1 MNRESTRDGSG
12 PPLRVLHVAP
22 SLDPKFGGPGWS
34 VTSLCNVLAGDGAE
48 VTLTALDLTA
58 RETAAAVSAGPGVDV
73 SLFPGWHLERLGAVV
88 APGLR
93 SGLRELAERRGV
105 DVIHDHGLW
114 LQTNRDASLVAQDLG
129 VPLVAAPRGTL
140 EPWPRRQKKWKKQLA
155 WRLYQR
161 RTLERARLLH
171 ATSRM
176 EARSFRQ
183 LDLQHPIAVL
193 PNAVDPEEFSF
204 DPYSGSKEVLF
215 LSRFHPKKGLL
226 NLVRAWTDAR
236 PSGWVVHLAGPDEDG
251 HRSEVE
257 AAVREYG
264 LDEEFEFSG
273 PVYGEAKARLLARA
287 DLFVLP
293 TRSENFGIV
302 VAEALASGTPVITTR
317 AAPWRDLED
326 HRCGWWVEVGV
337 TPLARA
343 LEVATG
349 RGGDELG
356 EMGRRGR
363 RLVERRYDWAQVAHQ
378 TVEVYRWLSGDRT
391 RPDCVV
397 PAGAEP

>member
-1 MNRESTRDGSG
+1 MSRGSTRDESNS
-12 PPLRVLHVAP
+12 PLRVLHVAP

-34 VTSLCNVLAGDGAE
+34 VTSLCRALTGDGVE
-48 VTLTALDLTA
+48 VTLAALDLTGGK
-58 RETAAAVSAGPGVDV
+58 EGTTVSAGFGVDV
-73 SLFPGWHLERLGAVV
+73 PLFRGWHLKRLGAVV

-93 SGLRELAERRGV
+93 SGLRELADRRGV

-114 LQTNRDASLVAQDLG
+114 LQTNRDASLVARDLG

-161 RTLERARLLH
+161 RTLERAGLLH
-171 ATSRM
+171 ATSTM
-176 EARSFRQ
+176 EACSFRQ
-183 LDLQHPIAVL
+183 LGLEHPIAVL
-193 PNAVDPEEFSF
+193 PNAVDPEDFSF
-204 DPYSGSKEVLF
+204 APSSGSKEVLF

-226 NLVRAWTDAR
+226 NLVRAWSDVR
-236 PSGWVVHLAGPDEDG
+236 PRGWIVRLAGPDEG
-251 HRSEVE
+251 EHRSEVE
-257 AAVREYG
+257 AAVRRYG

-273 PVYGEAKARLLARA
+273 PVYGEVKARLLARA

-293 TRSENFGIV
+293 TKSENFGIV

-317 AAPWRDLED
+317 AAPWSDLED
-326 HRCGWWVEVGV
+326 HGCGWWVEVGV
-337 TPLARA
+337 KPLARA
-343 LEVATG
+343 LEEATG
-349 RGGDELG
+349 RASDELS

-363 RLVERRYDWAQVAHQ
+363 RLVERRYNWAQVARQ
-378 TVEVYRWLSGDRT
+378 TLEVYRWLSGNRT

-397 PAGAEP
+397 PAGVEP